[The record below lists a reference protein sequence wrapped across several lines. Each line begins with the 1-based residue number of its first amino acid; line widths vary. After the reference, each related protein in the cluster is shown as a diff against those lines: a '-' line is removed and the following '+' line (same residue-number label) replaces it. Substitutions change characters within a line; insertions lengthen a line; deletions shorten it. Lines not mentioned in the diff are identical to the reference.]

1 MFRKWMKKKSQKSLR
16 FFAIF
21 SGRCPPKSSNVIAI
35 PAPQIPISVTHFS
48 GKRYLPVKIT
58 NRKKMSAIF
67 SYSLSNREHVPKQS
81 TVKKRKRKPVVL
93 QHNNLKSYK
102 YKCYECR
109 ADVYLIPGH
118 DLCCVSCSSRIV
130 EKTGDC
136 QVKRTVSA
144 R

>member
-1 MFRKWMKKKSQKSLR
+1 MFRKLMKKKSQKSLR
-16 FFAIF
+16 FFRRLMF
-21 SGRCPPKSSNVIAI
+21 LLYRHMESGN
-35 PAPQIPISVTHFS
+35 ISYIRNTFFR
-48 GKRYLPVKIT
+48 KRYLPVKNT
-58 NRKKMSAIF
+58 NRNKMSAIF

-109 ADVYLIPGH
+109 ADVYFIPGH

>member
-1 MFRKWMKKKSQKSLR
+1 M
-16 FFAIF
+16 
-21 SGRCPPKSSNVIAI
+21 N
-35 PAPQIPISVTHFS
+35 
-48 GKRYLPVKIT
+48 
-58 NRKKMSAIF
+58 KMSSIF
-67 SYSLSNREHVPKQS
+67 SYSLTNREHVPKQS

-109 ADVYLIPGH
+109 ADVYFIPGH

-130 EKTGDC
+130 EKVGDC
-136 QVKRTVSA
+136 QIKRTVSA